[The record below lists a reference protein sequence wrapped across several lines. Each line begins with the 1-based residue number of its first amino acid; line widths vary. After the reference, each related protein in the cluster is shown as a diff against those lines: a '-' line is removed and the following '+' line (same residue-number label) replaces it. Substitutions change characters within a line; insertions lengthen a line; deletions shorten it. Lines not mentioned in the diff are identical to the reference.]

1 MNLVL
6 NEFCTSVEVVYNIVI
21 EFFFYN
27 FLQLKELYVTC
38 NGLTCLI
45 SNAILH
51 IITFVFILN
60 IFCSL

>member
-21 EFFFYN
+21 EFFFFY

-38 NGLTCLI
+38 NE
-45 SNAILH
+45 
-51 IITFVFILN
+51 VFLKV
-60 IFCSL
+60 